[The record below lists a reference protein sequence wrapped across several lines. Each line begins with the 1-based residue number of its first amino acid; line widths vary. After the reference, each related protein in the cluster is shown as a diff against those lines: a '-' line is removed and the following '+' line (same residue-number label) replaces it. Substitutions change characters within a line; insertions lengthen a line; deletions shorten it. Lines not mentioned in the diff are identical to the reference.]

1 MDSETYTIEID
12 GVYKHLDSID
22 LSNEFDLFNSRP
34 KLELNILAEFL
45 GYIENKYPYKTDYVD
60 GISDILNINEF
71 AEYVEDRYPCFK
83 INSYD
88 ITVYNI
94 IKE

>member
-1 MDSETYTIEID
+1 MDSKTSTIEID

-45 GYIENKYPYKTDYVD
+45 GYIENKYPYTTHYISN
-60 GISDILNINEF
+60 ISDLLDINDF
-71 AEYVEDRYPCFK
+71 ARYIENNYSCFK

>member
-1 MDSETYTIEID
+1 MDNAIYIIEMER
-12 GVYKHLDSID
+12 VYKHLDRID

-45 GYIENKYPYKTDYVD
+45 GYIEKKYPYKTDYVD

-71 AEYVEDRYPCFK
+71 AEYIDDRYSCFK
-83 INSYD
+83 VNSYE
-88 ITVYNI
+88 ITVFNI

>member
-22 LSNEFDLFNSRP
+22 LSNEFELFNSRP
-34 KLELNILAEFL
+34 KLGLSVLSEFL
-45 GYIENKYPYKTDYVD
+45 GYIEKKYPYKTDYVD

-71 AEYVEDRYPCFK
+71 AEYIEDRYSCFK
-83 INSYD
+83 VNSYE